1 MLGGR
6 PMQDWIEDYKQ
17 SHRNKWNQLTHSI
30 GIPMIVLAV
39 EVLLARPRIEIAGIG
54 LAAVDFAIVA
64 VCCFYFT
71 LDRRLAC
78 GMAAVLAMGKV
89 IGGKLAEQDT
99 ATWLGWGLS
108 LFVVGWLFQLL
119 GHKWE
124 GRKPA
129 FLDDVRGLLI
139 GPLFVLA
146 EAVFHFG
153 RRLELRGAI
162 ERRLAQAD

>member
-1 MLGGR
+1 MSERLVR
-6 PMQDWIEDYKQ
+6 HLAQYAAY
-17 SHRNKWNQLTHSI
+17 HRDRRNVATHMV

-39 EVLLARPRIEIAGIG
+39 EVLLARLRFQIG
-54 LAAVDFAIVA
+54 GVELAAVDLAIVA

-78 GMAAVLAMGKV
+78 GMAVLLAVGKV
-89 IGGKLAEQDT
+89 IGGKLAEQD
-99 ATWLGWGLS
+99 ASIWLGWGLG
-108 LFVVGWLFQLL
+108 LFVAGWLFQLL
-119 GHKWE
+119 GHIWE

-129 FLDDVRGLLI
+129 FLDDLRGLLI

-153 RRLELRGAI
+153 RRRDLRGAI
-162 ERRLAQAD
+162 EARLAQPAE